1 MNKDQLATI
10 ANIRESLNNQSYPNA
25 ALPPAPFIP
34 LLDAN
39 GKLSHGRVSKDGL
52 WVELGYD
59 EFQPRDA
66 VRFYLGSATPGIVD
80 YEAEYTLEEEKKI
93 EALVPEEYIK
103 KLIGETA
110 FALYFVNETTPSNF
124 KYFDVIE

>member
-1 MNKDQLATI
+1 MNKDQLAVV
-10 ANIRESLNNQSYPNA
+10 ANIRKSLNNQNYSNA
-25 ALPPAPFIP
+25 ALPPAPFIQ

-39 GKLSHGRVSKDGL
+39 GKLSHARVSKDGL

-59 EFQPRDA
+59 EFEPGDT

-80 YEAEYTLEEEKKI
+80 YEAEYTLETEKKI
-93 EALVPEEYIK
+93 EALVPEDTINR
-103 KLIGETA
+103 LIGETA

>member
-1 MNKDQLATI
+1 MNKAQTAII
-10 ANIRESLNNQSYPNA
+10 ANIRKSLNNQDHSSE
-25 ALPPAPFIP
+25 ALPPAPVIK

-39 GKLSHGRVSKDGL
+39 GKLSHARVSKDGL

-59 EFQPRDA
+59 EFKPGDT
-66 VRFYLGSATPGIVD
+66 VLFYLGSATPGIVD
-80 YEAEYTLEEEKKI
+80 YEDQFTLNEEKNV
-93 EALVPEEYIK
+93 EALVPEDTIK
-103 KLIGETA
+103 RLIGETA